1 MRVLLQ
7 RVSRASVSVDDRE
20 TGAIGAGLLLLV
32 GIAANDDAS
41 ALHSMVEKIANL
53 RIFEDANGRMNL
65 SARDRLASGEQVGV
79 LVVSQF
85 TLYGDIRRG
94 RRPSFSRAAAP
105 ELARP
110 MVDRF
115 SDLFAEQGLIV
126 ERGEFGAHMQ
136 VSLINDGP
144 VTIWIDSDDFKQ
156 PRRGDDE

>member
-1 MRVLLQ
+1 
-7 RVSRASVSVDDRE
+7 VSVDDRE

-41 ALHSMVEKIANL
+41 SLHSMVEKIANL

-110 MVDRF
+110 LVDRF

-144 VTIWIDSDDFKQ
+144 VTIWIDSYDFKQ

>member
-1 MRVLLQ
+1 VRVLLQ

-115 SDLFAEQGLIV
+115 SDLFAEQGLVV

>member
-53 RIFEDANGRMNL
+53 RIFEDGNGRMNL